1 MNILLTESSGY
12 KAVCAAA
19 FVRRHYPSVRIVTCD
34 QSPITRWVRTRH
46 SDRHYVV
53 PKASRHAE
61 QYLAAL
67 ESICRR
73 EAVNLTIPTHSSEMP
88 VLLKHR
94 KRFGETLGYWGDF
107 ETFAV
112 LNDKR
117 RVRDVAAGLGL
128 KVPRA
133 YDSVAAANL
142 PFVVKPRVSSGAR
155 GVRFAFSERD
165 RASLLAQRHTR
176 DEAVVEEYVDGAGA
190 GLSAFCR
197 SGELLVAYAHR
208 RLAEFPASGG
218 SSVYRETLEHEG
230 IRRAATT
237 LLKAVGWSGFCMV
250 EFRLLSSGEAC
261 LIEVNPRI
269 WGSLNQGLMNG
280 ANYFEPLLGPP
291 ERRSP
296 RPAGEIRTYHSPLLY
311 LSLLQYLRRWRP
323 GPLLRF
329 LRLWPTNRAD
339 ISVFRDP
346 LGWLGFLT
354 RL

>member
-53 PKASRHAE
+53 PSASRDAE
-61 QYLAAL
+61 QYLVTL
-67 ESICRR
+67 QSICRR
-73 EAVNLTIPTHSSEMP
+73 ESIDLVIPTHSSEMP
-88 VLLKHR
+88 VLLRHR
-94 KRFGETLGYWGDF
+94 ERFGEALSYWGDF
-107 ETFAV
+107 DTFVV

-128 KVPRA
+128 RVPRA
-133 YDSVAAANL
+133 YDSIATANL

-165 RASLLAQRHTR
+165 RASLLVQRHAP
-176 DEAVVEEYVDGAGA
+176 EEVVVEEYVGEAGA

-197 SGELLVAYAHR
+197 CGEVLVAYAHR
-208 RLAEFPASGG
+208 RLAEFPAAGG
-218 SSVYRETLEHEG
+218 SSVYRETLKHEG
-230 IRRAATT
+230 IRRGATT
-237 LLKAVGWSGFCMV
+237 LLTTVGWSGFCMV
-250 EFRLLSSGEAC
+250 EFRLSASGDAC

-280 ANYFEPLLGPP
+280 ANYFEPLLGSP
-291 ERRSP
+291 EHPTP
-296 RPAGEIRTYHSPLLY
+296 RPSGEIRTYHSPLLY
-311 LSLLQYLRRWRP
+311 LSLLQYLRRLRP
-323 GPLLRF
+323 EPLLRF